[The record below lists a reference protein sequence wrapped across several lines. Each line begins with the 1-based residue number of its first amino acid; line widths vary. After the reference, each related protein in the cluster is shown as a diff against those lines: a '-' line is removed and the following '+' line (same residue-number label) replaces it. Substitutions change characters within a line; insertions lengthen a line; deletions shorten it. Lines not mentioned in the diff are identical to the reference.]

1 MPIKQVGPNKRVGVD
16 IQSKFHVK
24 VGPKKQV
31 GCKIWLNLL
40 IEQVGKLEKGE
51 KSSSR
56 VGKIIWHL
64 RVGSNLMT
72 STAWKHKH
80 RKRYL
85 L

>member
-51 KSSSR
+51 KSVSS
-56 VGKIIWHL
+56 VGKKYKNANRVDSFIWHL
-64 RVGSNLMT
+64 RVIFLQVIYT
-72 STAWKHKH
+72 V
-80 RKRYL
+80 
-85 L
+85 